1 MNYLTILPYDLINY
15 GYTQLDIFQKRG
27 LCAKI
32 TDFAILLGGYI
43 NVTNKNGAYWTQTT
57 NYKEKISCIS
67 SDGNKIF
74 INPNNYNIG
83 IRLAIDCSN
92 LDINKVFSNI
102 SRASDGILEA
112 NYFNYANKAVSKEL
126 QQKLNKLYDDGLLK
140 QVHSSI
146 ITDMARVDNFNRPF
160 FPKPYYIYE
169 YNNKK
174 YIRVIANFQASPTT
188 LSNNI
193 SYNTGD
199 IVWVDYSPCRIWID
213 EKTNKAIFEDIILS
227 GIPFNLEKCQ
237 CDFNDTIMKQFIDM
251 YLPPLS
257 HNLNNKKSSN
267 NKQELIQMQ
276 QMIFDQINTYLNN
289 MPNLTKSQKRIEFIK
304 IHNILVKTFNEEKRK
319 ILSLYK

>member
-1 MNYLTILPYDLINY
+1 M
-15 GYTQLDIFQKRG
+15 
-27 LCAKI
+27 
-32 TDFAILLGGYI
+32 
-43 NVTNKNGAYWTQTT
+43 
-57 NYKEKISCIS
+57 
-67 SDGNKIF
+67 
-74 INPNNYNIG
+74 
-83 IRLAIDCSN
+83 
-92 LDINKVFSNI
+92 
-102 SRASDGILEA
+102 
-112 NYFNYANKAVSKEL
+112 
-126 QQKLNKLYDDGLLK
+126 
-140 QVHSSI
+140 
-146 ITDMARVDNFNRPF
+146 
-160 FPKPYYIYE
+160 
-169 YNNKK
+169 
-174 YIRVIANFQASPTT
+174 
-188 LSNNI
+188 SNNI